1 MDLLYRAVTK
11 PQDSSGL
18 ASEVS
23 DIGTRLEKI
32 IVRETGEHVVL
43 HYLPT

>member
-23 DIGTRLEKI
+23 DIGTRLEQI
-32 IVRETGEHVVL
+32 IVRETGEHVVCA
-43 HYLPT
+43 YLPT